1 MRFFFYSS
9 FICFAVI
16 DGYMFVSC
24 STLGSFTMSH
34 NITTIGEHCF
44 NYCMALETIT
54 YEGSLADWAA
64 ITKHTN
70 WDGKGGSGIAISG
83 LTRIQCLD
91 GFMEWDDEN
100 HSVFERFKAEILYD
114 MQGAKTSIMDI
125 FTKLSAVE
133 ETLSGVEEALADIV
147 EVTT

>member
-1 MRFFFYSS
+1 
-9 FICFAVI
+9 
-16 DGYMFVSC
+16 MFVSC

-44 NYCMALETIT
+44 NYCTALETIT
-54 YEGSLADWAA
+54 YKGSLADRAA
-64 ITKHTN
+64 ITKRTN
-70 WDGKGGSGIAISG
+70 WNGKGGSGIAISG

-100 HSVFERFKAEILYD
+100 HGVFERFKTEILYD
-114 MQGAKTSIMDI
+114 MQDAKTSIMDI